1 MRWHSVVTI
10 MYEDMITL
18 IKQTDTTDEYGDSV
32 TTKTER
38 SVYVETMSIS
48 QKEFY
53 QANEQGLKPEMKFKL
68 ADYEDYQNEQ
78 IVRYGEFVY
87 KVLRTYKTQRNELE
101 ITVHGGVK
109 DVSS

>member
-1 MRWHSVVTI
+1 MQWHSVVTI

-32 TTKTER
+32 TTQTER
-38 SVYVETMSIS
+38 LVYVETMSIS

-68 ADYEDYQNEQ
+68 ADYEDYQDEEL
-78 IVRYGEFVY
+78 VRYQDTDY

-101 ITVHGGVK
+101 ITVYGGVK
-109 DVSS
+109 DVST

>member
-1 MRWHSVVTI
+1 MQWHSVVTI

-18 IKQTDTTDEYGDSV
+18 IKQTDITDEYGDSV
-32 TTKTER
+32 TTQTER

-68 ADYEDYQNEQ
+68 ADYEDYQDEEL
-78 IVRYGEFVY
+78 VRYHDTDY

-101 ITVHGGVK
+101 ITVYGGVK
-109 DVSS
+109 DVST